1 MRKIIASLLILTAPA
16 VYAGNVGHCDLY
28 SSRTG
33 NFISRISFDIEAKRV
48 CWETKCNDATIIVDE
63 EKAFAFI
70 TKDGLGAMSIY
81 YVPGCWN
88 KDRAIGYH
96 LYSANHE
103 PDHLRN
109 CTMAR
114 ACDD

>member
-1 MRKIIASLLILTAPA
+1 MKKIILILLALTASA
-16 VYAGNVGHCDLY
+16 VHASNVGHCDLY
-28 SSRTG
+28 DSETG
-33 NFISRISFDIEAKRV
+33 LFISKISFDIEAKRV
-48 CWETKCNDATIIVDE
+48 CWELKCNDAAIIVDE

-96 LYSANHE
+96 LYSANNE
-103 PDHLRN
+103 PDHLKN

-114 ACDD
+114 DCD